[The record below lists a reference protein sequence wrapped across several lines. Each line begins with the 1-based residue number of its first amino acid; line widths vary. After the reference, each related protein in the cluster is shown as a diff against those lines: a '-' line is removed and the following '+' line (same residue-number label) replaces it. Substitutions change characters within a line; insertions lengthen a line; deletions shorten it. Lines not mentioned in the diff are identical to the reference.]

1 MRSNRSTIWRR
12 SLTAILGVAAL
23 TASSMSVTPA
33 AGAATTLDKALVV
46 RYDLAQSSGTT
57 VVDTSGNG
65 RDGTLS
71 GDAVWQGG
79 SLSLGGSNGHVRLPD
94 NIMRGL
100 TDITVSVQ
108 VNVAADQGTP
118 YFVWG

>member
-12 SLTAILGVAAL
+12 SLTVVLGGAAL
-23 TASSMSVTPA
+23 TTSSMSVTHA
-33 AGAATTLDKALVV
+33 AGAQATVDKGLVV
-46 RYDLAQSSGTT
+46 RYDLAQSAGTT

-79 SLSLGGSNGHVRLPD
+79 ALSLGGSNGHVRLPD
-94 NIMRGL
+94 NVMRGL
-100 TDITVSVQ
+100 TDITVSIQ
-108 VNVAADQGTP
+108 VNVATH
-118 YFVWG
+118 